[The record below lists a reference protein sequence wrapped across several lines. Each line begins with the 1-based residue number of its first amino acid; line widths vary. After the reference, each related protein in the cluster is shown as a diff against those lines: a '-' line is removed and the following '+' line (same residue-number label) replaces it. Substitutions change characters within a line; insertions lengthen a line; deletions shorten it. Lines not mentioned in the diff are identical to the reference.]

1 MEQNPKMPNQPSM
14 QEMLRMAASPAG
26 KQLIALMQQKGG
38 EDLQKAMKLAA
49 TGDYT
54 QAKKTME
61 SVLSDPQAQKLLKEL
76 GGLSVGRDGR

>member
-1 MEQNPKMPNQPSM
+1 MDQNPKMPNQPSM

-76 GGLSVGRDGR
+76 GG

>member
-14 QEMLRMAASPAG
+14 QEMLRLAASPAG

-49 TGDYT
+49 AGDYT

-76 GGLSVGRDGR
+76 GG

>member
-14 QEMLRMAASPAG
+14 QEMLRLAASPAG
-26 KQLIALMQQKGG
+26 KQLIALMRQKGG

-49 TGDYT
+49 AGDYT
-54 QAKKTME
+54 QAKDALQ

-76 GGLSVGRDGR
+76 GG

>member
-1 MEQNPKMPNQPSM
+1 MEQNSKMPNQPSM
-14 QEMLRMAASPAG
+14 QEMLRLAASPAG

-49 TGDYT
+49 TGDHM
-54 QAKKTME
+54 QAKKAME

-76 GGLSVGRDGR
+76 GG

>member
-1 MEQNPKMPNQPSM
+1 MEQNSKMPNQPSM
-14 QEMLRMAASPAG
+14 QEMLRLAASPAG

-49 TGDYT
+49 TGDYM
-54 QAKKTME
+54 QVKKAME

-76 GGLSVGRDGR
+76 GG

>member
-14 QEMLRMAASPAG
+14 QEMLRLAASPAG

-49 TGDYT
+49 AGDYT
-54 QAKKTME
+54 QAKDALQ
-61 SVLSDPQAQKLLKEL
+61 SVLSDPQAQKLLNEL
-76 GGLSVGRDGR
+76 GG

>member
-38 EDLQKAMKLAA
+38 EDHQKAMKLAA

-54 QAKKTME
+54 QAKKAME

-76 GGLSVGRDGR
+76 GG

>member
-1 MEQNPKMPNQPSM
+1 MEQNSKMPNQPSM
-14 QEMLRMAASPAG
+14 QEMLRLAASPAG

-49 TGDYT
+49 TGDYM
-54 QAKKTME
+54 QVKEAME

-76 GGLSVGRDGR
+76 GG

>member
-54 QAKKTME
+54 QAKKAME
-61 SVLSDPQAQKLLKEL
+61 SVLSDPQPQKLLKEL
-76 GGLSVGRDGR
+76 GG

>member
-54 QAKKTME
+54 QA
-61 SVLSDPQAQKLLKEL
+61 
-76 GGLSVGRDGR
+76 

>member
-1 MEQNPKMPNQPSM
+1 MEQNSKMPNQPSM
-14 QEMLRMAASPAG
+14 QEMLRLAASPAG

-49 TGDYT
+49 TGDYM
-54 QAKKTME
+54 QIKKAME

-76 GGLSVGRDGR
+76 GG

>member
-1 MEQNPKMPNQPSM
+1 MEQNSKMPNQPSM

-54 QAKKTME
+54 QAKDALQ

-76 GGLSVGRDGR
+76 GG

>member
-38 EDLQKAMKLAA
+38 EDLQKAMKLAV

-76 GGLSVGRDGR
+76 GG

>member
-49 TGDYT
+49 TGDYM
-54 QAKKTME
+54 QVKKAME

-76 GGLSVGRDGR
+76 GG

>member
-26 KQLIALMQQKGG
+26 KQLIVLMQQKGG

-54 QAKKTME
+54 QAKKAME

-76 GGLSVGRDGR
+76 GG

>member
-54 QAKKTME
+54 HAKKTMQ

-76 GGLSVGRDGR
+76 GG

>member
-1 MEQNPKMPNQPSM
+1 MEQNPKMQNQPSM

-49 TGDYT
+49 TGDYV
-54 QAKKTME
+54 QAKKAME

-76 GGLSVGRDGR
+76 GG

>member
-49 TGDYT
+49 MGDYT

-76 GGLSVGRDGR
+76 GG

>member
-1 MEQNPKMPNQPSM
+1 MEQNSKMPSQPSM
-14 QEMLRMAASPAG
+14 QEMLRLAASPAG

-49 TGDYT
+49 TGDYM
-54 QAKKTME
+54 QVKKAME

-76 GGLSVGRDGR
+76 GG

>member
-1 MEQNPKMPNQPSM
+1 MEQNSKMPNQPSM
-14 QEMLRMAASPAG
+14 QEMLRLAASPAG

-49 TGDYT
+49 TGDYM
-54 QAKKTME
+54 QAKKAME

-76 GGLSVGRDGR
+76 GG

>member
-14 QEMLRMAASPAG
+14 QEMLRLAASPAG

-49 TGDYT
+49 AGDYT
-54 QAKKTME
+54 QAKDALQ

-76 GGLSVGRDGR
+76 GG

>member
-54 QAKKTME
+54 QAKETIASLMK
-61 SVLSDPQAQKLLKEL
+61 DPEKQKLLEQL
-76 GGLSVGRDGR
+76 GR